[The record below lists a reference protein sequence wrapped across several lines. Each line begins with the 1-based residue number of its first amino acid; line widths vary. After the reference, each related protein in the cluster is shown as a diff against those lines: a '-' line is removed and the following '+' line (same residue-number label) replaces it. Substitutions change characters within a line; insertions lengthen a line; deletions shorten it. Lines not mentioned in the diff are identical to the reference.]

1 MGSAMESAF
10 RLVIIEEEAQQAE
23 IIAREFKNAGLL
35 GEWVRVNSAKGFT
48 QALAG
53 KPDLIIANYFLPAFD
68 ALQALAHLQ
77 EHHLDIPLIV
87 LSGSLDSEIAVAC
100 MKAGAADVIHSD
112 HIFRLAA
119 SAREAVEKKEH
130 ERRTRRIEKAL
141 RFTKFAVDHAA
152 VAIFWLNH
160 EGRFALANEAGLKL
174 LGYTMPELSALSIS
188 AVDPNL
194 VPEKWKA
201 LLKSMTSRHSATFES
216 RLSTKSGQIVP
227 AELTLNDYQLDSQD
241 FVLCF
246 AHDISD
252 RKRSEEEYQR
262 LVIAIEQ
269 AAESIMITDVEN
281 RIQYVNPAFERVTG
295 YDREEVLGKKPSI
308 LHSGKHDAAFY
319 REIWTTL
326 MSGKSWHGHFVNKRK
341 DGTLFE
347 EEATISPIKE
357 KGGQIISYVAVK
369 RDVTHEIDL
378 QKQVYHA
385 EKMDAIGRLAGG
397 VAHDFNNLL
406 TIING
411 YSELMIKSIMPS
423 DPLYGHVQQIIKA
436 CARASTHTKQ
446 LLAFSRRTPMK
457 QKVIDLNATLIDMVS
472 VLKRLVNE
480 NIDLVTRFKE
490 GTGNIKADPAEVEQI
505 IVNLVVNARDA
516 MPRGGK
522 LVIETDRVSLDQKYC
537 RSHIDATPGE
547 YMLLSV
553 QDNGIG
559 MDEETKARI
568 FEPFFTTKEQGTGLG
583 LPTVFGIVRQNK
595 GHVECYS
602 EKGKGTLFKIFLP
615 LVAEAAA
622 ETDLRAVYDTLPRG
636 KETILL
642 VEDEEDVRVLTSRM
656 LQLQGYKVIEAALAG
671 EALIA
676 SERASGPIDLLL
688 TDVVMPQMGGA
699 ELAERLRKTNPGLK
713 VLYMSGYA
721 SDVLMAHENVDR
733 ETVAFIAKPFTLEN
747 ITRKVRDVL
756 DQN

>member
-1 MGSAMESAF
+1 MENGL
-10 RLVIIEEEAQQAE
+10 RLLIVEEDAQQAE
-23 IIAREFKNAGLL
+23 IISRELKNAGLQ
-35 GEWVRVNSAKGFT
+35 GELNRVNSAKAFT
-48 QALAG
+48 QALTT
-53 KPDLIIANYFLPAFD
+53 KPNLIIADYFLPSFD
-68 ALQALAHLQ
+68 ALKALSHLR
-77 EHHLDIPLIV
+77 EHHIDIPLIV

-100 MKAGAADVIHSD
+100 MKAGAADVIHSA
-112 HIFRLAA
+112 HIFRLPA
-119 SAREAVEKKEH
+119 SVREALEKKEID
-130 ERRTRRIEKAL
+130 RRTRRIEKAL

-160 EGRFALANEAGLKL
+160 EGRFSLANEAGLKL
-174 LGYTMPELSALSIS
+174 LEYTMPELSALSIS
-188 AVDPNL
+188 AVEPNL
-194 VPEKWKA
+194 VPENWKS
-201 LLKSMTSRHSATFES
+201 LLKTMTSRHSATFES
-216 RLSTKSGQIVP
+216 RLSTKSGRVIPV
-227 AELTLNDYQLDSQD
+227 ELTLNDYQLDNQD

-246 AHDISD
+246 ARDISE
-252 RKRSEEEYQR
+252 RKRSEEEYSR

-269 AAESIMITDVEN
+269 AAESIMITDIEN
-281 RIQYVNPAFERVTG
+281 KILYVNPAFERVTG
-295 YDREEVLGKKPSI
+295 YDKSEVLGQKPS
-308 LHSGKHDAAFY
+308 LLSSGRHEAQFY
-319 REIWTTL
+319 REIWTAL
-326 MSGKSWHGHFVNKRK
+326 MSGKSWHGHFINKRK
-341 DGTLFE
+341 DGSLFE
-347 EEATISPIKE
+347 EEATISPIKD
-357 KGGQIISYVAVK
+357 KKGQIISYVAVK

-411 YSELMIKSIMPS
+411 YSELMIKSIVPS

-436 CARASTHTKQ
+436 CSRASTHTKQ
-446 LLAFSRRTPMK
+446 LLAFSRRMPME
-457 QKVIDLNATLIDMVS
+457 QKVIDLNATLMDMVS
-472 VLKRLVNE
+472 VLRRL
-480 NIDLVTRFKE
+480 IDESIELVTRFKE
-490 GTGNIKADPAEVEQI
+490 GVGNIKADPAEVEQI

-522 LVIETDRVSLDQKYC
+522 LVIETDRVTLDEKYC
-537 RSHIDATPGE
+537 HNHIDANPGT

-553 QDNGIG
+553 QDNGVG
-559 MDEETKARI
+559 MSEGTKARI

-602 EKGKGTLFKIFLP
+602 EAGRGTLFKVFLP
-615 LVAEAAA
+615 EVKETAA
-622 ETDLRAVYDTLPRG
+622 ETDLRSVYDTLPRG

-642 VEDEEDVRVLTSRM
+642 VEDEEDVRILTSRM
-656 LQLQGYKVIEAALAG
+656 LQIQGYRVIEAALAG

-676 SERASGPIDLLL
+676 SERLSEPIDLLL

-699 ELAERLRKTNPGLK
+699 ELAERLRKTNPKLK

-721 SDVLMAHENVDR
+721 SDVLMSHENVDR
-733 ETVAFIAKPFTLEN
+733 ETVTFIAKPFTLES

-756 DQN
+756 DQK